1 MAQNSNEIDVGSL
14 FGFRLSFR
22 RNFNEELNAQ
32 KLVRLVFNGHVL
44 QPDAKTIAAC
54 GLFDNCVVH
63 CLIHN
68 PRPNV
73 ATESNQ
79 LSNNQQIPLVNEG
92 KKNRIKKTFFALK
105 IKIKMHI
112 FFIAAA
118 DQMGINNLMNSNQ
131 NRNRNTQRLLN
142 LSLFLICLSVIISWF
157 FR

>member
-1 MAQNSNEIDVGSL
+1 MN
-14 FGFRLSFR
+14 R

-73 ATESNQ
+73 VAEPNSIA
-79 LSNNQQIPLVNEG
+79 NNQPISLVNEG
-92 KKNRIKKTFFALK
+92 MDAIDKLSLSIQLDATTMKSPNVDKELIRSNRFYSFNLG
-105 IKIKMHI
+105 
-112 FFIAAA
+112 AAE
-118 DQMGINNLMNSNQ
+118 QIGINNLMNSNQ